1 MRTIRKPKADINSY
15 IQDRQ
20 YIANT
25 YVMKCF
31 SVSMI
36 IYFVVFLMNM
46 LDIFIVDQ
54 KLMVLGFVPSVLVY
68 LFVYM
73 LTKRIS
79 LSDHRTKYFIMFN
92 IILVFTL
99 VGVTITYHVVF
110 VALLPIIYA
119 TLYTS
124 KRIMWYVYGL
134 TVLSTVV
141 VVYGGYYI
149 GLCDANMALLTTT
162 TLPHYLADGQFTLT
176 TVNANPAVTL
186 MLYFVL
192 PRCLIHI
199 AFIVVCNNIFKIIRS
214 SIDETKRH
222 VFHTVTAL
230 SDAVDAKD
238 RYTSGHSKRVAKY
251 AKMIAERMGKTRQE
265 QEEIFRAGLLHDVG
279 KIRIP
284 DEIINKPGRLTEEEF
299 NMIKIHPVT
308 GYHILK
314 GVSEH
319 SEVAIAAKYHHE
331 RYDGKGY
338 PNGLSGDAIPE
349 IARILCVADSYDAMT
364 SNRSYREGLPQEVV
378 RHEIESGK
386 GTQFDPQ
393 IADVMLMLMDEDKE
407 YSMRQDDT
415 GHRKILVVGD
425 EQMVCKIM
433 EIFTEETVI
442 YDFTSVGD
450 GKTMLEALAERQ
462 YDLILLD
469 ETAIHEKDRRCVLE
483 KVQTPMV
490 LITEDKSL
498 TIATGFGG
506 LGYADYI
513 SKPLSSYVV
522 KEVVYNMT
530 KYQ

>member
-1 MRTIRKPKADINSY
+1 
-15 IQDRQ
+15 
-20 YIANT
+20 
-25 YVMKCF
+25 
-31 SVSMI
+31 
-36 IYFVVFLMNM
+36 
-46 LDIFIVDQ
+46 
-54 KLMVLGFVPSVLVY
+54 
-68 LFVYM
+68 
-73 LTKRIS
+73 
-79 LSDHRTKYFIMFN
+79 
-92 IILVFTL
+92 
-99 VGVTITYHVVF
+99 
-110 VALLPIIYA
+110 
-119 TLYTS
+119 
-124 KRIMWYVYGL
+124 
-134 TVLSTVV
+134 
-141 VVYGGYYI
+141 
-149 GLCDANMALLTTT
+149 
-162 TLPHYLADGQFTLT
+162 
-176 TVNANPAVTL
+176 
-186 MLYFVL
+186 
-192 PRCLIHI
+192 
-199 AFIVVCNNIFKIIRS
+199 
-214 SIDETKRH
+214 
-222 VFHTVTAL
+222 
-230 SDAVDAKD
+230 
-238 RYTSGHSKRVAKY
+238 
-251 AKMIAERMGKTRQE
+251 
-265 QEEIFRAGLLHDVG
+265 
-279 KIRIP
+279 
-284 DEIINKPGRLTEEEF
+284 
-299 NMIKIHPVT
+299 MIKIHPVT

-450 GKTMLEALAERQ
+450 GKTMLEALAERK

-469 ETAIHEKDRRCVLE
+469 ETVIHEKDRRCVLE

-498 TIATGFGG
+498 TIAAGFGG

>member
-319 SEVAIAAKYHHE
+319 SEVAIA
-331 RYDGKGY
+331 
-338 PNGLSGDAIPE
+338 
-349 IARILCVADSYDAMT
+349 
-364 SNRSYREGLPQEVV
+364 
-378 RHEIESGK
+378 
-386 GTQFDPQ
+386 
-393 IADVMLMLMDEDKE
+393 
-407 YSMRQDDT
+407 
-415 GHRKILVVGD
+415 
-425 EQMVCKIM
+425 
-433 EIFTEETVI
+433 
-442 YDFTSVGD
+442 
-450 GKTMLEALAERQ
+450 
-462 YDLILLD
+462 
-469 ETAIHEKDRRCVLE
+469 
-483 KVQTPMV
+483 
-490 LITEDKSL
+490 
-498 TIATGFGG
+498 
-506 LGYADYI
+506 
-513 SKPLSSYVV
+513 
-522 KEVVYNMT
+522 
-530 KYQ
+530 